1 MPNNNIV
8 GDKIRFFRNKKGIT
22 QKALADL
29 IGKTESSI
37 QKYECGSTEVPFSV
51 LEKIA
56 NALDITILFLLDD
69 EYLESASAYF
79 EEEGDSKTSALF
91 HNMASLNKKLA
102 TDFYSERNANNGLHK
117 YDDSIRV
124 EITPETLENLK
135 QVNIILEKIENGEQ
149 LTENNLQV
157 LKNYIQRQE
166 AARKRLKGTMQTMQE
181 ILDRLNEVGQEEA
194 VKRVE
199 ELSEIPRYTKPDE
212 PPQE

>member
-1 MPNNNIV
+1 MNIGEQIKKYRKEAGLSQKELGERLGV
-8 GDKIRFFRNKKGIT
+8 SQQHIAQYESGKRIPKIETI
-22 QKALADL
+22 
-29 IGKTESSI
+29 I
-37 QKYECGSTEVPFSV
+37 
-51 LEKIA
+51 KIA
-56 NALDITILFLLDD
+56 TALDISPFEVISVD
-69 EYLESASAYF
+69 EYNRLIDLAV
-79 EEEGDSKTSALF
+79 SKQIQHDIKIGKAHLVS
-91 HNMASLNKKLA
+91 
-102 TDFYSERNANNGLHK
+102 SERSPDSEMHK
-117 YDDSIRV
+117 FDDSIRV

-166 AARKRLKGTMQTMQE
+166 TARKRLKGTMQTMQE